1 MKPAEKE
8 RFPDLDKNQRKN
20 VAVLEERRRYLA
32 ERLEARDCSDRARP
46 YLRDE
51 RDALD
56 WALGEV
62 ATCHSMVTT

>member
-1 MKPAEKE
+1 MRPADKE
-8 RFPDLDKNQRKN
+8 RFPDLDKGQRKN
-20 VAVLEERRRYLA
+20 VAVLEERRRYLS
-32 ERLEARDCSDRARP
+32 ERLESGACSERARL

-62 ATCHSMVTT
+62 EACHSMVTA

>member
-1 MKPAEKE
+1 MKPADKQ
-8 RFPDLDKNQRKN
+8 RFPSLDKGERKN

-32 ERLEARDCSDRARP
+32 ERLTEGNCSEAARL

-62 ATCHSMVTT
+62 AACHEMVTP